1 MDVIVC
7 LVLKLSDL
15 ENGLLKYI
23 VEIDRFEYNRELRK
37 IFESNENVF
46 LDFYVVF
53 FWIKFIKLCKYV
65 VYVFICWI

>member
-23 VEIDRFEYNRELRK
+23 VEMDRFEYNRELRK

>member
-65 VYVFICWI
+65 VYVFICRI